1 MQLKMM
7 KMATLTTMDLKE
19 KMKMMI
25 GKGNEGN
32 WKIFNEIIGDDEI
45 LKNEEIISTPSPS

>member
-1 MQLKMM
+1 M